1 MGTQERKTRE
11 KEARRQLILTAAN
24 RMLSEKGFMQMT
36 MEDVAREAELSTG
49 LLYFYFKGK
58 DEILVTLLLNS
69 IQYLNDRLRQVRDQ
83 DGVALQEK
91 MKQLED
97 TFKDLLAFDPSVFHK
112 IIHLHSSRNM
122 EKLSFSLIEEV
133 KEGYRQAFSLMTEIF
148 RKIQDAGIA
157 FSAAPDHYTDFICS
171 IFLGSICHAQCLFL
185 SAGDRDHQQQ
195 LLGEAFEIIDK
206 SVSNGASQKDRK
218 KICNYSA

>member
-1 MGTQERKTRE
+1 MSPCGALSVPLRKISAGWIKTGSRCIANSHENVMGTQERKTRE

-83 DGVALQEK
+83 DGVTLQEK

-97 TFKDLLAFDPSVFHK
+97 TFKDLLAFDPSVFYK

-122 EKLSFSLIEEV
+122 DKLSFSLI
-133 KEGYRQAFSLMTEIF
+133 
-148 RKIQDAGIA
+148 
-157 FSAAPDHYTDFICS
+157 
-171 IFLGSICHAQCLFL
+171 
-185 SAGDRDHQQQ
+185 
-195 LLGEAFEIIDK
+195 
-206 SVSNGASQKDRK
+206 
-218 KICNYSA
+218 